1 MWRFLA
7 KKNTT
12 ETDSEYVLDQN
23 QPLGGITAQSTR
35 KAAAHRR
42 ITVELNHVFSCRNN
56 RWEGGIGNGG
66 EG

>member
-1 MWRFLA
+1 MQ
-7 KKNTT
+7 KKTTT

-42 ITVELNHVFSCRNN
+42 ITVEPNHVFSCRNN
-56 RWEGGIGNGG
+56 RWEVGRGAGGGWVG